1 MNPHSYRDGRVMG
14 PRVARLAATAVIA
27 GALALPGCGPSPD
40 EVRAEARTSES
51 QVTRLS
57 RDVLGALTSV
67 GTVDRPEGTWS
78 GCGDL
83 GGRALYEVTGRI
95 APRPDDVGPL
105 ADRVVET
112 LASGG
117 LRLRPIDPQE
127 DDPVILEVVRNDIN
141 VQFFGYSSNPLVLF
155 DIIGPCLDV
164 GDLDSE
170 LIATPPELLRL
181 DET

>member
-1 MNPHSYRDGRVMG
+1 MSPRSYPDGRVMG
-14 PRVARLAATAVIA
+14 PRVARLTVTAVIA

-57 RDVLGALTSV
+57 RDVLGQLTSV

-170 LIATPPELLRL
+170 LIGTPAEPLRL
-181 DET
+181 DER